1 MIPILGTSRTK
12 LSGITC
18 ILSVIFSTKPGRM
31 TGSEELGDCASS
43 TAENAKVLPS
53 DNAKCIEYL
62 MMLILT
68 L

>member
-1 MIPILGTSRTK
+1 MY
-12 LSGITC
+12 
-18 ILSVIFSTKPGRM
+18 LSVIFSTKPGRM

-43 TAENAKVLPS
+43 TAENAKVMPS